1 MSIKTVTPSA
11 VAAVVEITDGQI
23 DKAGELFRS
32 ILKRYRAE
40 LPTEAVQQVL
50 GSNEVWPELLTV
62 FRRRVDALSK
72 MIVRRVKVDRTRT
85 YQQAIDATGRTQYI
99 NADVLA
105 TMPKGE
111 GEEKDVFFF
120 DLDYDPSAKQLAEEY
135 ELRGLVSDP
144 IAQAAVNEADPKF
157 ADDRPNGCQWNLQEN
172 GTASFATFRRW
183 YDGGR
188 SVDVDRGDYLW
199 FRCYRFGGV
208 CK

>member
-1 MSIKTVTPSA
+1 MAKTVTPS
-11 VAAVVEITDGQI
+11 VVDTQMTDGQI

-85 YQQAIDATGRTQYI
+85 YQQAIDATGRTHYI

-120 DLDYDPSAKQLAEEY
+120 
-135 ELRGLVSDP
+135 
-144 IAQAAVNEADPKF
+144 
-157 ADDRPNGCQWNLQEN
+157 
-172 GTASFATFRRW
+172 
-183 YDGGR
+183 
-188 SVDVDRGDYLW
+188 
-199 FRCYRFGGV
+199 
-208 CK
+208 